1 MKFTRQ
7 IRLIPTLLVLGT
19 SGLHARQVT
28 LTVQADAPGKTIS
41 PDLVGIFFEDLNYAA
56 DGGLYAELVQNRSF
70 EYSATEQPAW
80 GPLTNWEFIKR
91 RGGAGDLWI
100 DSSGPLHPNNPR
112 SALIQIGAA
121 GEGVGLSNTGFDGI
135 PVKAGETYDFSVF
148 ARLLNVGAR
157 RENRPVGTMPLNVRL
172 ETKDGVLLGEANVEA
187 SSPAD
192 WKRLTATL
200 TASQT
205 VADARLVVLAKQP
218 GLIALD
224 EISLFPQNTFKGRK
238 NGLRAD
244 LAQTIA
250 DLKPKFMR
258 FPGGCLVHGDG
269 LHHLYR
275 WKDTIGPIEQR
286 KGQANIWRYH
296 QSVGLGYFEYFQFC
310 EDIGA
315 KPLPVVAAG
324 VSCQNSTRTRGTG
337 QQAIPMEDMPA
348 YVQEVLDLVE
358 YANGPVTSTWGA
370 KRASA
375 GHSEPFGL
383 KYLGVGNEDKITPEF
398 TTRFKM
404 IHDALKAKHPEIVV
418 IGTVGPAPDGGDFTK
433 GWRLANELGLPMV
446 DEHYYKSPQWFW
458 DNLRRY
464 DSYDRAK
471 SAVYLGEYA
480 AHDDKRRSTLRA
492 ALSEA
497 AYLTSL
503 ERNADI
509 VRFASYAPLIA
520 KRGHTQWSPDL
531 IYFNNTQVFP
541 TLSYE
546 VQKLFGTH
554 SGDHWIESRITPAAA
569 SGATSG
575 AASEAPR
582 DLAFSTVR
590 DSASGDLIVKIVNGA
605 ASARPLRLE
614 LRDVSGLPAQATRVV
629 LSAADAN
636 VVNDDGRPPAA
647 RPETT
652 AVSMSS
658 DFEYEAPAH
667 SLTVFRIPSRS

>member
-1 MKFTRQ
+1 MALFC
-7 IRLIPTLLVLGT
+7 TLPALAPAQPL
-19 SGLHARQVT
+19 T
-28 LTVQADAPGKTIS
+28 LTVDASAPGKAIS

-70 EYSATEQPAW
+70 EYSAVDQAAW
-80 GPLTNWEFIKR
+80 GPLTSWDFVKR
-91 RGGAGDLWI
+91 GGGAGDLWV
-100 DSSGPLHPNNPR
+100 DSSGPIHANNPH
-112 SALIQIGAA
+112 SALIQINAP
-121 GEGVGLSNTGFDGI
+121 GEGVGLSNSGFDGI
-135 PVKAGETYDFSVF
+135 AVKAGEKYDFSVF
-148 ARLLNVGAR
+148 ARLLNVGGR
-157 RENRPVGTMPLNVRL
+157 RDSRPDGKLPLSVRL
-172 ETKDGVLLGEANVEA
+172 ETKDGAVIAEAGVEA

-192 WKRLTATL
+192 WKQLTATL

-205 VADARLVVLAKQP
+205 IADARLVVLAKQP
-218 GLIALD
+218 GLIAID
-224 EISLFPQNTFKGRK
+224 EISLFPRNTFKSRK

-258 FPGGCLVHGDG
+258 FPGGCLAHGDG
-269 LHHLYR
+269 INHLYR
-275 WKDTIGPIEQR
+275 WKDTVGPVEQR

-337 QQAIPMEDMPA
+337 QQAIPMEEMLA

-358 YANGPVTSTWGA
+358 YANGPATSTWGA
-370 KRASA
+370 KRAAA
-375 GHSEPFGL
+375 GHPEPFGL

-398 TTRFKM
+398 SERFKL
-404 IHDALKAKHPEIVV
+404 IYDALKAKHPEIVV
-418 IGTVGPAPDGGDFTK
+418 IGTVGPAPDGDDFTK
-433 GWRLANELGLPMV
+433 GWRFATELGVPMV
-446 DEHYYKSPQWFW
+446 DEHYYKSPAWFW

-471 SAVYLGEYA
+471 PHVYLGEYA

-497 AYLTSL
+497 ACLTSL
-503 ERNADI
+503 ERNADV
-509 VRFASYAPLIA
+509 VRFASYAPLLA

-546 VQKLFGTH
+546 VQKLFGNN
-554 SGDHWIESRITPAAA
+554 SGDRWIDSRLAPAA
-569 SGATSG
+569 GG
-575 AASEAPR
+575 ELPR
-582 DLAFSTVR
+582 DLACSTVR
-590 DSASGDLIVKIVNGA
+590 DSASGDVIVKIVNGA
-605 ASARPLRLE
+605 ASARSLRLE
-614 LRDVSGLPAQATRVV
+614 LRGVPGLPAQATRIV
-629 LSAADAN
+629 LSAVDAN
-636 VVNDDGRPPAA
+636 VANEDGRPPSAA
-647 RPETT
+647 PETSS
-652 AVSMSS
+652 VSVSS
-658 DFEYEAPAH
+658 AFDYEAPAN